1 MIFKKADST
10 TLSNL
15 IANNSETP
23 LQLVSRMTSV
33 TDRINLKSAKA
44 VFDNLRTSFKI
55 KLPDDLIDS
64 IDDIIMNN
72 MTTSMEKYAYD
83 LSGIRYD
90 SNVHCRVDIL
100 PIFRGNS
107 MILEFDMAQPASAT
121 WYRSSSVHSY
131 LEKWEVRR
139 DKINNW
145 DNIFDSISI

>member
-44 VFDNLRTSFKI
+44 IFDNLRTSFKI

-72 MTTSMEKYAYD
+72 MTTSMEKYAFD
-83 LSGIRYD
+83 LSEIRYD

-100 PIFRGNS
+100 LIFRRNS

-121 WYRSSSVHSY
+121 
-131 LEKWEVRR
+131 
-139 DKINNW
+139 
-145 DNIFDSISI
+145 